1 MSESFLVYEI
11 AQFSYKIKHQIKSKR
26 KIYCIDNGLISAVSL
41 NFSENK
47 GQLFENLV
55 FSELIKFGCKEI
67 FFYTEN
73 KECDFIIRVK
83 NKLIAIQACFEIN
96 NRNQEREI
104 AGIEEVMKKL
114 SIDRSYIITF
124 SQSEQQKLYIST
136 IPVYEMYKIFE

>member
-1 MSESFLVYEI
+1 
-11 AQFSYKIKHQIKSKR
+11 
-26 KIYCIDNGLISAVSL
+26 VSL

-67 FFYTEN
+67 YFYAEN
-73 KECDFIIRVK
+73 KECDFIVKVK
-83 NKLIAIQACFEIN
+83 NKLIAIQVCYEIN
-96 NRNQEREI
+96 NRNLDREI

-114 SIDRSYIITF
+114 TIDRSYIITF